1 VPVRALAR
9 VNVAAIERN
18 CARLRQDLSG
28 GAALGVVVKADG
40 YGHGAVAA
48 ARAALSGG
56 ARWICVAAAAE
67 ARALRDA
74 GIEGPLLVMGALSP
88 EELDMALEADAD
100 VTAWRAGFVERL
112 AAQAGADRRVG
123 VHVKLDTGMG
133 RLGTRDPAEADAVAE
148 AVAAAPGLELAGA
161 MTHFATADMPDD
173 GGFFA
178 AQLARFDPWARALQA
193 RHPQI
198 LLHAANSAATLR
210 DPAAHFD
217 LVRCGIAAYGM
228 DPFHEDPAA
237 RRLDPALEL
246 RSYIGDLKHCAPGE
260 SAGYGRRFVATEATE
275 LAVLP
280 IGYGDGVRRGLTNNA
295 DVLIA
300 GARHPL
306 VGTVSMDNLTVDLGP
321 EPAVGPGAEAVLIG
335 ADGDER
341 ITAEE
346 MARRLGTISYEIT
359 CGITARVPRV
369 HHRDGVA
376 V

>member
-9 VNVAAIERN
+9 VNLAAIERN
-18 CARLRQDLSG
+18 CARLREELSG

-48 ARAALSGG
+48 ARAALAGG

-67 ARALRDA
+67 ARTLRDA
-74 GIEGPLLVMGALSP
+74 GIDGPLLVMGVLSP
-88 EELDMALEADAD
+88 EELDVALGAGAD
-100 VTAWRAGFVERL
+100 VTAGRAVFVERL
-112 AAQAGADRRVG
+112 AARAGAEGRIG

-148 AVAAAPGLELAGA
+148 AVAASPGLDLVGA

-173 GGFFA
+173 DGFFA
-178 AQLARFDPWARALQA
+178 AQLERFTPWARALQA

-198 LLHAANSAATLR
+198 VVHAANSAATLR

-246 RSYIGDLKHCAPGE
+246 RSYICDLKHCAPGE

-321 EPAVGPGAEAVLIG
+321 DPAVGPGTEAVLIG

-359 CGITARVPRV
+359 CGITARVPRA
-369 HHRDGVA
+369 HHRDGA
-376 V
+376 AE